1 MTGHKPRR
9 VEMEKVRIGVIGTG
23 GMGTGHCDT
32 MQDVEEVQLTAV
44 CDVDE
49 EAYKPLV
56 EKYGVEGFEDYR
68 ELIESGLADAVIVAT
83 PHYDHPPISIYAMKK
98 GLHVLSEKPIAVTV
112 KAADEMA
119 RTAEETG
126 VKFAV
131 MYQRRSLPVYQAARR
146 LVEEG
151 RLGEIYRTCFV
162 DPNFRTQTYYN
173 SAGWRATWRGEGGGV
188 MINQAPH
195 GIDLFMWLGGLPS
208 RVTAWTRTRLHDIE
222 VEDEV
227 HAILDYPN
235 GARGYY
241 YTSTIEHPG
250 ESYMELC
257 GDRGKLVI
265 RDGKLHFWEL
275 EVPVSEFARTSKEMW
290 ASPKATPVEV
300 PLEERETG
308 HKAIIR
314 NFARSILYDEPLIS
328 PGVEGVWSVEFLNAV
343 ILSGAK
349 GEPVD
354 IPLDREEY
362 ERFLEEKRRTS
373 REKKVERTL
382 RITDPRHVGR

>member
-1 MTGHKPRR
+1 MDR
-9 VEMEKVRIGVIGTG
+9 VRIGVIGTG
-23 GMGTGHCDT
+23 GMGTGHCNT
-32 MQDVEEVQLTAV
+32 MEDIEEVELTAV
-44 CDVDE
+44 CDMDE

-56 EKYGVEGFEDYR
+56 EKYGVQGFHDYR
-68 ELIESGLADAVIVAT
+68 DLVDSGLADAVIVAT
-83 PHYDHPPISIYAMKK
+83 PHYDHPPISVYAMKK
-98 GLHVLSEKPIAVTV
+98 GIHVLSEKPIAVTV
-112 KAADEMA
+112 KAAEEMA

-131 MYQRRSLPVYQAARR
+131 MYQSRSLPVYQAARH

-162 DPNFRTQTYYN
+162 DPHFRTQAYYN
-173 SAGWRATWRGEGGGV
+173 SAGWRATWREEGGGV
-188 MINQAPH
+188 IINQAPH

-227 HAILDYPN
+227 HALLDYPN

-250 ESYMELC
+250 GSYMELC
-257 GDRGKLVI
+257 GDRGKLAI
-265 RDGKLHFWEL
+265 RDGKLYFWEL
-275 EVPVSEFARTSKEMW
+275 EVPVSEFAKTSDQMW
-290 ASPKATPVEV
+290 ASPEAEQVEV

-314 NFARSILYDEPLIS
+314 NFARSILYGEPLIS
-328 PGVEGVWSVEFLNAV
+328 PGEEGVWSVEFLNAV

-349 GEPVD
+349 GKPVEV
-354 IPLDREEY
+354 PVDREEY
-362 ERFLEEKRRTS
+362 EAFLEEKRRTS
-373 REKKVERTL
+373 REKRVERTL
-382 RITDPRHVGR
+382 RITDPRHVRR